1 MITNKYSSD
10 HNILVAYHKGQTV
23 VVKDSAT
30 AIGKLVLHFKAVP
43 KIKELNTMATKLKI
57 KPFGVAKVK
66 KEVKTRCM
74 NSNGFTG
81 AQKVK
86 MLEYAKIKLKKAD
99 LEKIAKKTK
108 ARVRKTVKKRKYI

>member
-43 KIKELNTMATKLKI
+43 YIIVLWIHLKAVFNAFI
-57 KPFGVAKVK
+57 
-66 KEVKTRCM
+66 
-74 NSNGFTG
+74 S
-81 AQKVK
+81 
-86 MLEYAKIKLKKAD
+86 
-99 LEKIAKKTK
+99 
-108 ARVRKTVKKRKYI
+108 